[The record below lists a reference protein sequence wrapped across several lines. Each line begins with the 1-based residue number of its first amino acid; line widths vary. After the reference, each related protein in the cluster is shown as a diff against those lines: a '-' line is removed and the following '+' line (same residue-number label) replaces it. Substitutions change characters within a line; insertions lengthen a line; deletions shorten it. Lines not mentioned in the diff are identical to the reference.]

1 MGSMGNRYRL
11 QSYQYGDEKNK
22 SNEKTGP
29 QNGTSYRFHRIRPL
43 RFEAQLGGWREIH
56 GILPFDIHLR
66 QQLFLNNV
74 CEH

>member
-1 MGSMGNRYRL
+1 MRKLGRKTALRIVFIGSDLYA
-11 QSYQYGDEKNK
+11 
-22 SNEKTGP
+22 
-29 QNGTSYRFHRIRPL
+29 
-43 RFEAQLGGWREIH
+43 FEAQLGGWREIH